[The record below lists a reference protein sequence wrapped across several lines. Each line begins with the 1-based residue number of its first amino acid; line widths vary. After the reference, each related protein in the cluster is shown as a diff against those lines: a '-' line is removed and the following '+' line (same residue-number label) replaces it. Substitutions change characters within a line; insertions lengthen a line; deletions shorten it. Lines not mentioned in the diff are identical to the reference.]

1 MIKRE
6 DTFGVV
12 YRKVS
17 EDLRVTTVFGKKEVP
32 VKLCLCCL
40 ENLPLSSFYLES
52 KSTRKYP
59 NQTRKYCVV
68 CWDKYNGKK
77 VSLIDQTP
85 VPRVRSEPTE
95 VGSTLD
101 TFFVE
106 ESVDVNA
113 S

>member
-17 EDLRVTTVFGKKEVP
+17 EDLRVTTVFGKKEIP
-32 VKLCLCCL
+32 VKLCSCCL
-40 ENLPLSSFYLES
+40 QNLPLSSFYLES

-85 VPRVRSEPTE
+85 ISRSRSGPTE

-101 TFFVE
+101 NFFLE